1 MEKEKQL
8 QELLDEYEKRFGEPF
23 PEDKIVNT
31 ELMEGHIKTCLVMNV
46 NAKVKYPGIYG
57 V

>member
-23 PEDKIVNT
+23 PTDKIANS

>member
-1 MEKEKQL
+1 MENEKRL

-23 PEDKIVNT
+23 PQDKI
-31 ELMEGHIKTCLVMNV
+31 EYKQLMEGHIKTCLVMNV